1 MKKRILFCTES
12 GDLSTGY
19 GNYTRSI
26 LSRLYATGKYDIAE
40 LSCYKTTS
48 TVNKFPWKIYPN
60 AVDKK
65 DPRYNQYNSI
75 LQNQFGQ
82 WRFDL
87 VVAHFKPDIVIDF
100 RDIFMSIFQ
109 RTSVFRNK
117 FQWILA
123 PTIDSFPIRSEWV
136 DSLQNCDIL
145 LTHTYWAKTEIEN
158 NYGIRV
164 HDVVQDSIDTSIY
177 KPLNKYAIRQSLGL
191 LDPNAFI
198 IGSVMRNQKRK
209 LIPEL
214 MRVLSVLSKNN
225 DNVYLYLHTSYPEL
239 SGWDIPKL
247 LIEHDVYHR
256 VLFTYIC
263 KECNHFVPMSWKGE
277 VYQCPKC
284 QKQTLVLPSSSKG
297 VDDKVLCKI
306 YNMFDVYVQY
316 AICEGF
322 GIPPLEAAS
331 CGVPF
336 ITVNHGAMKE
346 LGQNFNADLV
356 EISQYYRE
364 QENSSDRVYPDNF
377 DCIDKLQSMID
388 KTEIERIRLK
398 ERCRKIT
405 LEKYSWDFTAKK
417 FENIID
423 QTLNLNPERWKP
435 ISESHCKSIK
445 KDTPDA
451 RNNRETIYSVVD
463 NILEEPGLK
472 DSFFVQSIVK
482 AVDKGYIIDSDQMMP
497 YTLES
502 AIKTLEMWFNNKTFL
517 NKFLEDNTVL
527 KNRDFLTYPNT
538 K

>member
-26 LSRLYATGKYDIAE
+26 LSRLYDTDKYDIAE

-48 TVNKFPWKIYPN
+48 TANKFPWKIYPN
-60 AVDKK
+60 AVDKN
-65 DPRYNQYNSI
+65 DPRYHQYNSV

-100 RDIFMSIFQ
+100 RDIFMSLFQ

-123 PTIDSFPIRSEWV
+123 PTIDSFPIRSEWI
-136 DSLQNCDIL
+136 DSLNNCDIL
-145 LTHTYWAKTEIEN
+145 LTHTNWAKTQIED
-158 NYGIRV
+158 NYGIKV
-164 HDVVQDSIDTSIY
+164 YDVVQDSIDTSIY
-177 KPLNKYAIRQSLGL
+177 RPLNKYAIRQAYGL
-191 LDPNAFI
+191 SNPNALI

-214 MRVLSVLSKNN
+214 IRIMSTLIQNN
-225 DNVYLYLHTSYPEL
+225 NSLYLYLHTSYPEL

-247 LIEHDVYHR
+247 LIEYDVYHR
-256 VLFTYIC
+256 VLFSYIC
-263 KECNHFVPMSWKGE
+263 KECQHFVPMLWKGE

-284 QKQTLVLPSSSKG
+284 HKQTLVLSSSSKG
-297 VDDKVLCKI
+297 VNDETLCKI
-306 YNMFDVYVQY
+306 YNMFDIYIQY

-322 GIPPLEAAS
+322 GIPPLEAAA
-331 CGVPF
+331 CGIPF

-356 EISQYYRE
+356 DISQYYRE

-377 DCIDKLQSMID
+377 DCINKIQSFIN
-388 KTEIERIRLK
+388 KTEIERIKLK
-398 ERCRKIT
+398 EKYRAIT
-405 LEKYSWDFTAKK
+405 LNKYSWDLTAKK
-417 FENIID
+417 FESIIES
-423 QTLNLNPERWKP
+423 TPNLKPERWIP
-435 ISESHCKSIK
+435 ISDSHFQSIN
-445 KDTPDA
+445 KDTSHT

-463 NILEEPGLK
+463 RILEEPKLK

-482 AVDKGYIIDSDQMMP
+482 AVDQGYIVDGEQMMP

-502 AIKTLEMWFNNKTFL
+502 AIKTLEMWFNNKIFL
-517 NKFLEDNTVL
+517 NKFLEDHTVL
-527 KNRDFLTYPNT
+527 KNQDFLHYTN
-538 K
+538 